1 MKVRALKMIARTLM
15 IAGSLAIASG
25 AHAET
30 LRLSTLDKP
39 GSDGANAAQ
48 AYADLVKERTSG
60 RIEITVYPAS
70 QLGDWTEVYSQVIA
84 GAVDMATR
92 L

>member
-48 AYADLVKERTSG
+48 ADHGQASANQLCSFDFHGEVLSNYASRFNGG
-60 RIEITVYPAS
+60 R
-70 QLGDWTEVYSQVIA
+70 
-84 GAVDMATR
+84 
-92 L
+92 